1 LQRRLTL
8 IAAAVLLVVIGLLPV
23 LMMVANSFVV
33 DGVLSLKAYQALLAS
48 GRQQWV
54 LMGHSLL
61 LSLGVAFFATTVG
74 VPLGILLGKTDLPF
88 RRAFTVLLAVPLL
101 IPPYVIAVAWF
112 AVIGAGG

>member
-1 LQRRLTL
+1 
-8 IAAAVLLVVIGLLPV
+8 
-23 LMMVANSFVV
+23 
-33 DGVLSLKAYQALLAS
+33 
-48 GRQQWV
+48 
-54 LMGHSLL
+54 MGHSLL